1 MAGATLVKGLA
12 KGAKKLVPS
21 LWDEAAD
28 VTKAGW
34 KNAINTGKITQEA
47 ADEII
52 NTRNIA
58 EFDRLSVEGAQE
70 LDTAARNSAIERIGN
85 KNKAVPRR
93 QTFDEWSAGAQEY
106 YDKRW
111 DEGIRHN
118 VMKGYPHFT
127 DVLQE
132 NPASL
137 RPDSPGIRSYRAT
150 PGDKIKGDPTGKKK
164 VTFVDK
170 QKKGKGIADRTANEK
185 RWVGE
190 LEEALKKRNFTEEE
204 RTNIIT
210 NMKRVNKQQDTKRT
224 LRNEARRR
232 TNPNLPTKDFLTIEH
247 MGALKKG
254 WANIPE
260 NREGLITRRAN
271 SQAGARND
279 PNTWAINMTGMP
291 GDPKKPGSWAD
302 AYAAKLELA
311 KDFGKNNPDPTVG
324 LPIEIKKKILKAAGK
339 GGRRSRAK
347 VDKILQDYYGDASA
361 SIEDLGIIADESTT
375 DQALKNVIERLK
387 KDPTA
392 LDSSGFGGRTNIS
405 DRD

>member
-28 VTKAGW
+28 VTKAGF

-85 KNKAVPRR
+85 KNKPVPRR
-93 QTFDEWSAGAQEY
+93 QTFDEWMAGAQEY

-137 RPDSPGIRSYRAT
+137 KPDSPGIRVYSAT
-150 PGDKIKGDPTGKKK
+150 TDKKIPGDTSGKRTLKALDKLKKK
-164 VTFVDK
+164 ANI
-170 QKKGKGIADRTANEK
+170 GDRAANEQ

-190 LEEALKKRNFTEEE
+190 LEEALKKRNFTDEE

-210 NMKRVNKQQDTKRT
+210 NMKRVNKQQDTKRS
-224 LRNEARRR
+224 LRNKARQKA
-232 TNPNLPTKDFLTIEH
+232 NPGMTSGEFLTIEH

-271 SQAGARND
+271 SAAGAHSD
-279 PNTWAINMTGMP
+279 PNKWAINMTGMP
-291 GDPKKPGSWAD
+291 GDPKNPGSWAD
-302 AYAAKLELA
+302 VYAAKLELA

-347 VDKILQDYYGDASA
+347 VDKILQDYYGDASV
-361 SIEDLGIIADESTT
+361 SIEDLGIMADESTT